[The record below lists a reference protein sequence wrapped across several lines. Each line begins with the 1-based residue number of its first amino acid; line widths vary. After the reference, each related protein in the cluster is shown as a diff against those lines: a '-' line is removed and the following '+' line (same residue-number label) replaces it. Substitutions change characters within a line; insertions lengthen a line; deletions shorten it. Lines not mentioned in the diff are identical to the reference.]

1 MLSWRAEICTCSDK
15 GNVTLGASSVNASQ
29 LFYIIHR
36 FVYFA
41 ALASEKIL
49 KGSLNVNN
57 SRFGDK

>member
-1 MLSWRAEICTCSDK
+1 MLIR
-15 GNVTLGASSVNASQ
+15 VTLGASSVNDASQ